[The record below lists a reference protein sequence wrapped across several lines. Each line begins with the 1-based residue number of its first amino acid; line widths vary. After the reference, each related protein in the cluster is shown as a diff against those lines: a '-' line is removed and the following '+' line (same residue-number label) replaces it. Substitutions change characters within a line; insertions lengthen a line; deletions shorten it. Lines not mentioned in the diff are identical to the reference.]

1 MCSTLKG
8 KYLPDVDGGLLNW
21 NFKQIFVALFII
33 FSFRIFPSN
42 PGEFSNFSA
51 KPEGEF
57 GEAGGPKTCGN
68 SDLTN
73 SSGIESPGK
82 LSSFSVVD
90 SCKYCGSNIQ
100 NPPFPG
106 SSLVLLIFLKHLFND
121 KLWRMEFCKN
131 KERY

>member
-1 MCSTLKG
+1 MQNKKDSSISL
-8 KYLPDVDGGLLNW
+8 
-21 NFKQIFVALFII
+21 
-33 FSFRIFPSN
+33 
-42 PGEFSNFSA
+42 
-51 KPEGEF
+51 PEGEF

-100 NPPFPG
+100 KPPFPG
-106 SSLVLLIFLKHLFND
+106 SSLVLLIFLKHLFKD
-121 KLWRMEFCKN
+121 KLWRIEFCKN
-131 KERY
+131 DVMKSKKSIQSCYGGISN